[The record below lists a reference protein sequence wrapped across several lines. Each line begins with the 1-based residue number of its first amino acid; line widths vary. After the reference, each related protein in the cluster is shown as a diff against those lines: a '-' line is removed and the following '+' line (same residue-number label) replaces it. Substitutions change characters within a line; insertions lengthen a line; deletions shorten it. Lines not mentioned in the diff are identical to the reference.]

1 MMETI
6 KETSRKIACC
16 FTGPRPAS
24 LPFGMDENSA
34 ACLKLKQIVK
44 EQAVNLI
51 KAFGVTHF
59 ISGVDLGVGQYAAE
73 IVLDLK
79 KDYPGITLE
88 CVSYCENQ
96 AVNWSVAQRE
106 RYFSIIAQCDKETLI
121 QHNYTKD
128 CRRKRREYMITQSQY
143 ILAVWNGR
151 PGNARNFLSL
161 ARKIGRPAI
170 VINPDTLE
178 VSSETVRES

>member
-24 LPFGMDENSA
+24 LPFEMDENSA
-34 ACLKLKQIVK
+34 ACLKLEQIVK

-96 AVNWSVAQRE
+96 AVN
-106 RYFSIIAQCDKETLI
+106 
-121 QHNYTKD
+121 
-128 CRRKRREYMITQSQY
+128 
-143 ILAVWNGR
+143 
-151 PGNARNFLSL
+151 
-161 ARKIGRPAI
+161 
-170 VINPDTLE
+170 
-178 VSSETVRES
+178 